1 MANDSAK
8 PADAGPTHAWLPASE
23 LRLRSGLL
31 LQAQGTNKATPPFDA
46 RYIGAIDGKCLFLEA
61 LGSFRFND
69 AVRAGESL
77 SVRGFTGIHD
87 FRFATRVLQAC
98 DFSFREPPY
107 VFAVIEFPAL
117 VHARKVRN
125 SLRIA
130 AAIPATAA
138 PLHGLPPAAATL
150 VDLSVEGAL
159 LRADDDL
166 GSVGDLL
173 NLSFSLGTDEDL
185 AYVETMA
192 RICHRRIG
200 DDGVVC
206 GVLFETIAERDRLR
220 IREMVLEAF

>member
-1 MANDSAK
+1 MANDSPH
-8 PADAGPTHAWLPASE
+8 PAEAGPQHAWLPASE

-31 LQAQGTNKATPPFDA
+31 LQAQGTNKATPAFDA

-77 SVRGFTGIHD
+77 AIRGFTGQHD

-98 DFSFREPPY
+98 DFSFRDPPY
-107 VFAVIEFPAL
+107 IFAVIEFPAL
-117 VHARKVRN
+117 VHAHKVRN

-130 AAIPATAA
+130 AAIPATAS
-138 PLHGLPPAAATL
+138 PLHGLPPAQCTV

-159 LRADDDL
+159 LRSEDDL
-166 GSVGDLL
+166 GSVGDLI
-173 NLSFSLGTDEDL
+173 NLTFSLGSDEDL
-185 AYVETMA
+185 AYVEALA

-206 GVLFETIAERDRLR
+206 GVQFETIAERDRVR
-220 IREMVLEAF
+220 IRQLVLDAF